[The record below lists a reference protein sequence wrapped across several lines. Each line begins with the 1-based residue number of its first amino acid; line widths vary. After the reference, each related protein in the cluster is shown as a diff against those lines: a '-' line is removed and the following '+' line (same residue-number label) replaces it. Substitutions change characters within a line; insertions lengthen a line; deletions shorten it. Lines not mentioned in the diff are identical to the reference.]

1 MAEFTLLVIVILH
14 TVLLTQTYWSAI
26 IMSTRPSPPLL
37 SCDYPPTL
45 RDLRPGQRVFV
56 FYRDSSEPVGDWHEA
71 EVRTERVMFFTIP

>member
-1 MAEFTLLVIVILH
+1 
-14 TVLLTQTYWSAI
+14 
-26 IMSTRPSPPLL
+26 MSTRPSPPLL

-71 EVRTERVMFFTIP
+71 EVRTERVMFFMIP